1 MTEADLDKP
10 VKLQERATIRK
21 GLNALRREGMTPGV
35 IHNHGNTSVHVV
47 APTMELTK
55 VYNAAGKHHPLELK
69 VGSDKY
75 LALIKDAQF
84 NPVKRRLDHVVFQA
98 IKRNEKVQAEVPIH
112 IEGDAPAEKVG
123 LMILHQLDHVDVE
136 ALPKNLPDALVAD
149 ATKLAELHDAITVAD
164 LQVPEG
170 VAVLTDAEHPIARVV
185 ETPAQVSEE
194 AEELTPEEGAAEAAA
209 GDGGPGDKGNAPEGA
224 EKEAAGEQ
232 APGKPGK

>member
-1 MTEADLDKP
+1 MTDIDKP
-10 VKLQERATIRK
+10 VDLEQRTTIRK
-21 GLNALRREGMTPGV
+21 GLNALRRGGMTPGV
-35 IHNHGNTSVHVV
+35 IHNHGNDSVHIV
-47 APTMELTK
+47 ASTMELTK

-98 IKRNEKVQAEVPIH
+98 INRNEKVEAEIPVH
-112 IEGDAPAEKVG
+112 LEGDAPAEKTG
-123 LMILHQLDHVDVE
+123 LMILHQLDHVEVE
-136 ALPKNLPDALVAD
+136 ALPKNLPDQLIVD
-149 ATKLAELHDAITVAD
+149 ASKLAELHDAITVAD

-170 VAVLTDAEHPIARVV
+170 VTVLTDAEHPIARVI

-194 AEELTPEEGAAEAAA
+194 AEELSAEEGMAEASE
-209 GDGGPGDKGNAPEGA
+209 GDSGPGDKGNAPAGA

-232 APGKPGK
+232 AADKPGS

>member
-1 MTEADLDKP
+1 MTDIDKP
-10 VKLQERATIRK
+10 VDLQERTTIRK
-21 GLNALRREGMTPGV
+21 GLNALRREGMVPGV
-35 IHNHGNTSVHVV
+35 IHNHGASSVHVV
-47 APTMELTK
+47 APELELTK
-55 VYNAAGKHHPLELK
+55 VYHAAGKHHPLELK

-84 NPVKRRLDHVVFQA
+84 NPVKRRLEHVVFQA
-98 IKRNEKVQAEVPIH
+98 INRNEKVQAEVPIH
-112 IEGDAPAEKVG
+112 IEGDAPAEKLG
-123 LMILHQLDHVDVE
+123 LMILTQLDHVEVE
-136 ALPKNLPDALVAD
+136 ALPRNLPDALTAD
-149 ATKLAELHDAITVAD
+149 ASKLAELHDAITVAD
-164 LQVPEG
+164 LQVSEG
-170 VAVLTDAEHPIARVV
+170 VVVLTDADHPIARVV